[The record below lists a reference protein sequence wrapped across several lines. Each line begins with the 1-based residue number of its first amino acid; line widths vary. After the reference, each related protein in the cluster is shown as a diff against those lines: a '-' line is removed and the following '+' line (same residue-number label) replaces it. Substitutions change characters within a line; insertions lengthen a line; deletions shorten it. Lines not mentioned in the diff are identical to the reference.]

1 MIWLY
6 ILIPIIVVS
15 AGPIFFAQKS
25 GMKMPCSSENVINVR
40 SGGEAEPV
48 EHLWE

>member
-15 AGPIFFAQKS
+15 AGPIFFARPEIGNEDALFIGECDQ
-25 GMKMPCSSENVINVR
+25 R
-40 SGGEAEPV
+40 SIRRRSRTG
-48 EHLWE
+48 